1 MNDATSPSA
10 TEVSAGSHTRS
21 DSHVPKSARS
31 RQGTRNRYR
40 PIDERPPSASSP
52 ASRFVTRFIA
62 LTIGTPADSPI
73 GFSSRSTAAPVAL
86 MVSRAEISSVATE
99 RTLAL
104 TLTTRLPFTGGDG
117 LDKIG

>member
-1 MNDATSPSA
+1 
-10 TEVSAGSHTRS
+10 
-21 DSHVPKSARS
+21 
-31 RQGTRNRYR
+31 
-40 PIDERPPSASSP
+40 
-52 ASRFVTRFIA
+52 
-62 LTIGTPADSPI
+62 
-73 GFSSRSTAAPVAL
+73 VAL